1 MDLLGEGRK
10 VLPDRF
16 PKSCLAS
23 LHDIYLSD
31 FSHWHKVSPSKGLS
45 TSRDRSYVA
54 SMQIEKSSE
63 NGVTTLKVSGEV
75 DLHASPELRSE
86 LQSCVSEK
94 TPVLLVDFSAV
105 EYIDSSGL
113 ATFIEYLR
121 DASAYDGKIALF
133 GMKQKV
139 RTIFDLVRLNELF
152 TIADTTFVCLL
163 SYHLLVRFS
172 WLGAL
177 LNGRRHVRP
186 AVPRTLA
193 DVSP

>member
-1 MDLLGEGRK
+1 MDLLSQGRK
-10 VLPDRF
+10 VLPNRF

-23 LHDIYLSD
+23 LHGIYLSD
-31 FSHWHKVSPSKGLS
+31 FSPWHKMTPAKGLS
-45 TSRDRSYVA
+45 TRHDRRYLA

-94 TPVLLVDFSAV
+94 TPVLLVDFTAV

-121 DASAYDGKIALF
+121 DAAAYDGKIALF
-133 GMKQKV
+133 GMKQEV

-152 TIADTTFVCLL
+152 TIADSADAAVA
-163 SYHLLVRFS
+163 
-172 WLGAL
+172 AL
-177 LNGRRHVRP
+177 
-186 AVPRTLA
+186 A
-193 DVSP
+193 SK